1 MNVDTVAALRE
12 VNEEISGLN
21 TALKK
26 LKANKSI
33 LEEEVIADM
42 QDDGLSLARTNH
54 GTVSLKST
62 DMASVTDWAAF
73 EEYIY
78 ENKALYLL
86 QRRASN
92 PAYVDEVEVRGAIP
106 GVETFTKVTV
116 SLTNKAT

>member
-1 MNVDTVAALRE
+1 MNVDIVAELKKI
-12 VNEEISGLN
+12 NGEISGVNKTL
-21 TALKK
+21 TELKK
-26 LKANKSI
+26 VKSN
-33 LEEEVIADM
+33 LETDIIESM
-42 QDDGLSLARTNH
+42 QDDGLSLARTDH

-62 DMASVTDWAAF
+62 AMASVTDWTAF

-78 ENKALYLL
+78 ENRALYLL

-92 PAYVDEVEVRGAIP
+92 PAYVEEVEVQGSIP

>member
-1 MNVDTVAALRE
+1 MNVDIVAELKKI
-12 VNEEISGLN
+12 NGEISGVNKTL
-21 TALKK
+21 TELKK
-26 LKANKSI
+26 VKSN
-33 LEEEVIADM
+33 LETDIIESM
-42 QDDGLSLARTNH
+42 QDDGLSLARTDH

-62 DMASVTDWAAF
+62 DMASVTDWTAF

-78 ENKALYLL
+78 ENRALYLL

-92 PAYVDEVEVRGAIP
+92 PAYVEEVEVQGSIP